1 MPAPAN
7 WQKLAMAAVLIV
19 GVLVALLAFT
29 PSKPRLSG
37 TNGVSPEAFPATI
50 GLDGSP
56 LCTTGVSLPEGT
68 DAVRLWVGT
77 YRRLGVKMT
86 MTVRDATGKQLG
98 TSTPPAFNDGGYPIF
113 KVPRGLNGPATL
125 CFRTDGSNAAVA
137 GNLNGNLSPEQTST
151 IGKKP
156 VNGDISIEYMRAGS
170 DSTWSMI
177 PTVFSRAALF
187 RPSFVGA
194 WTFWLAALLAFGLIA
209 AAWVLLLRAGRLQA
223 PASKRMMIAIA
234 AIAFANAAIW
244 ALVTPAFNTPDELAH
259 FTYVETVAGGELPA
273 RGLGPDERGNSYL
286 PSTVY
291 AGLPTAQYIIG
302 HPFVKPSWERSSE
315 LTFEKKYDGIR
326 AGPDEPYGMT
336 PANTYTPLYY
346 APAVI
351 PYTVGSLGNI
361 WDKLFFVRLY
371 SALFLALGVIFAMLF
386 VREILPRYPWAP
398 VVAGLAIAFEPMVVH
413 LSGAAS
419 NDSMMIAACAA
430 ALWAGACVM
439 RRGPTFWNVFGTT
452 GALLIAA
459 SAKPTAFGII
469 PAIGFAILIA
479 ALRSEKR
486 LVALRTCVLGAAIPL
501 ALLVLMW
508 ATFGNDAGTAT
519 VGTGTNERALSATGY
534 LSYLWQWYLPSI
546 GSMDEYFVGAPPA
559 YAIFF
564 GGFIADFNALDTRF
578 GDNFYKVASLFAFA
592 LFVLVLRAVWL
603 RRDRLKN
610 AWPIVAYPAI
620 AILGTMFVVNT
631 SGYLMFIK
639 DGQLFAQG
647 RYLFPALAV
656 FGLYVAAAA
665 IGAGKR
671 YGLPLVSAVV
681 MTLALTNIA
690 GMAITFGRFYL

>member
-1 MPAPAN
+1 
-7 WQKLAMAAVLIV
+7 MAAVLAIAA
-19 GVLVALLAFT
+19 LLALLAFT
-29 PSKPRLSG
+29 PSKTRLTG
-37 TNGVSPEAFPATI
+37 TNGVSPDAFVATI

-56 LCTTGVSLPEGT
+56 LCTKGVTLPAETEG
-68 DAVRLWVGT
+68 VRLFVGT
-77 YRRLGVKMT
+77 YRRIGVTMT
-86 MTVRDATGKQLG
+86 MTARDASGKQLG
-98 TSTPPAFNDGGYPIF
+98 TSTPPAFNDGAHPSF
-113 KVPRGLNGPATL
+113 KLPRGLGSAATL
-125 CFRTDGSNAAVA
+125 CFRTDGSNVAVA
-137 GNLNGNLSPEQTST
+137 GSLNGNLSPEQVST
-151 IGKKP
+151 IGKQP
-156 VNGDISIEYMRAGS
+156 VEGDVSIEYMRAGS

-177 PTVFSRAALF
+177 PTIFSRAALF
-187 RPSFVGA
+187 RPSWVGA
-194 WTFWLAALLAFGLIA
+194 WTYWLAALLAFGLIA
-209 AAWVLLLRAGRLQA
+209 AAWALLLRAGRLKA
-223 PASKRMMIAIA
+223 PASRRMMIAIA
-234 AIAFANAAIW
+234 AIAFANAAVW

-259 FTYVETVAGGELPA
+259 FTYVETVANGELPQ
-273 RGLGPDERGNSYL
+273 RSLGENDPGNSYL

-291 AGLPTAQYIIG
+291 AGRQTAQNIIG
-302 HPFVKPSWERSSE
+302 HPFVKPPWSRSSE
-315 LTFEKKYDGIR
+315 RTFEKNYAAAR
-326 AGPDEPYGMT
+326 EGPDEPYGLT

-346 APAVI
+346 APAVV
-351 PYTVGSLGNI
+351 PYAIGSLGNI
-361 WDKLFFVRLY
+361 WDKLFLVRLY

-386 VREILPRYPWAP
+386 VREMLPRQPWAP

-419 NDSMMIAACAA
+419 NDSMMLAACAA
-430 ALWAGACVM
+430 ALWAGARVM

-459 SAKPTAFGII
+459 TAKSTAFGIV

-501 ALLVLMW
+501 ALLVVMW
-508 ATFGNDAGTAT
+508 AMFGNDAGTAT
-519 VGTGTNERALSATGY
+519 VGTGTNERALSAHGF

-546 GSMDEYFVGAPPA
+546 GPIGGYFDGAPPA

-578 GDNFYKVASLFAFA
+578 DNDFYRVASFFALA

-620 AILGTMFVVNT
+620 AVLGTMFVINV

-647 RYLFPALAV
+647 RYLFPALGV
-656 FGLYVAAAA
+656 FGLYIAASA
-665 IGAGKR
+665 IGAGRR
-671 YGLPLVSAVV
+671 YGLPLASAVV
-681 MTLALTNIA
+681 MALAVTNIA